1 MVKITSEKRTEKFR
15 SELVSIELAL
25 QKSLN
30 EQVSTEEHKAM
41 KSIKRNPKYFFS
53 YVKKFAKVKSTVG
66 PLQKEDE
73 ELTADPK
80 EMANLLAKQYT
91 KVFSRPEDSPVD
103 PKVLFADDKDWKLK
117 DIKFSVEDFIEESNT
132 TSPYASSG
140 PDGFPI
146 VVVQKCPAIAY
157 PLHKFWSKCWEKEVT
172 VQSLKEPVVIPIHKG
187 NSKSVPANY
196 RPISLT
202 SHIVKLFEKVLRRR
216 MVEHIVD
223 NELFNPTQ
231 HGFRIGRSCLS
242 QLLQQYDKIL
252 SILEEGTN
260 VDVVY
265 IDFAKAFDKVDFT
278 VLLQKVAGLGIGGKV
293 GRWLYSFL
301 TNRSQR
307 VMVNGKLSDP
317 SAVLSGV
324 PQGSVLGPL
333 LFLLLIGDIDNGLGI
348 STLSSFADDTR
359 ILAAV
364 SNVLHASKLQQDLE
378 TVYDWA
384 SMNKME
390 FNSSKFELLR
400 YWPKD
405 DGLKYCTSYTSP
417 SGSIIPEKEH
427 VKDLGVMLSS
437 DGKFNEHVR
446 RVVVKVKNLT
456 SWILRSFSNR
466 SAEVMLTLWKSLVLP
481 HTEYAA
487 QLWSPIQKGLI
498 QKLEELQW
506 SFVRKIK
513 SCSRSDY
520 WTTLK
525 KFRLYSL
532 ERRRE
537 RYRVIYLWKILEGIV
552 PNLSTNGEIHAI
564 NNERQGR
571 KCRTQK
577 NILNSLPRIRKLR
590 DSSFST
596 NAVKLFN
603 ALPKE
608 IRNITECPVDAF
620 KSQLDKF
627 LGTVP
632 DEPQIIGMTMF
643 RRAESNSI
651 VDMMVL

>member
-1 MVKITSEKRTEKFR
+1 M
-15 SELVSIELAL
+15 
-25 QKSLN
+25 
-30 EQVSTEEHKAM
+30 
-41 KSIKRNPKYFFS
+41 
-53 YVKKFAKVKSTVG
+53 
-66 PLQKEDE
+66 
-73 ELTADPK
+73 
-80 EMANLLAKQYT
+80 
-91 KVFSRPEDSPVD
+91 
-103 PKVLFADDKDWKLK
+103 
-117 DIKFSVEDFIEESNT
+117 
-132 TSPYASSG
+132 
-140 PDGFPI
+140 
-146 VVVQKCPAIAY
+146 VVQKCPALAY
-157 PLHKFWSKCWEKEVT
+157 PIHKFWTSCWEKEVT
-172 VQSLKEPVVIPIHKG
+172 VQSLKEPVVVPIHKG
-187 NSKSVPANY
+187 KSISDTANY

-202 SHIVKLFEKVLRRR
+202 SHIIKMFEKVIRRR
-216 MVEHIVD
+216 MVEFIEE
-223 NELFNPTQ
+223 NELFNQSQ
-231 HGFRIGRSCLS
+231 HGFRIGRSCIS
-242 QLLQQYDKIL
+242 QLLQQYDRIL
-252 SILEEGTN
+252 TIVEEGKN

-265 IDFAKAFDKVDFT
+265 IDFAKAFDKVDFK
-278 VLLQKVAGLGIGGKV
+278 VLLEKVASLGIGGKV
-293 GRWLYSFL
+293 GRWLHTFL
-301 TNRSQR
+301 SNRTQR

-333 LFLLLIGDIDNGLGI
+333 LFLLVIGDIDNGLGI
-348 STLSSFADDTR
+348 SVLSSFADDTR

-364 SNVLHASKLQQDLE
+364 SNVIHASKLQQDLE
-378 TVYDWA
+378 VVYEWA
-384 SMNKME
+384 RTNKME

-400 YWPKD
+400 YWLND
-405 DGLKYCTSYTSP
+405 DALKYCTNYTSP

-427 VKDLGVMLSS
+427 VKDLGVTLSD

-446 RVVVKVKNLT
+446 KVIVKVKNLT

-498 QKLEELQW
+498 QQLEELQW

-513 SCSRSDY
+513 SCSRSNY

-537 RYRVIYLWKILEGIV
+537 RYRVIYLWNILEGLV
-552 PNLSTNGEIHAI
+552 PNLNTNGEVHQV

-571 KCRTQK
+571 KCRIQK

-590 DSSFST
+590 DSSFSV
-596 NAVKLFN
+596 NAVKLLN
-603 ALPKE
+603 ALPKQ

-627 LGTVP
+627 LDTVP
-632 DEPQIIGMTMF
+632 DEPQITGMTMY

-651 VDMMVL
+651 VDMLLL